1 MVSKELIMTRSEEIK
16 KVTWTGLIGNSILAF
31 LKITSGII
39 SGSIA
44 LVADGLDSSLD
55 VASHIIMLMTSKIM
69 KKKPD
74 YMFPYGYNRVE
85 NITTYIITIIIF
97 FVGVQLLYTNI
108 IALYQNKP
116 HDVPGYLALIVVVVS
131 ITGKLFLQYWQL
143 KAGKKLNSPMLKASA
158 TNMRNDVILS
168 SSVLLGL
175 LLVYVFN
182 MPVIDRIMAV
192 VLSLWIIWIAIK
204 LFRENSIDLMDGVDD
219 PGLYSQ
225 IMDEIKKIKGVHNPH
240 RIRIRKMAHKYI
252 VDLDIEVD
260 GKMSV
265 YDAHNL
271 GIEVEERIKNII
283 NNIYDVML
291 HIEPIGNFEEDEKF
305 GVSRKDSGHDII
317 Y

>member
-1 MVSKELIMTRSEEIK
+1 MTRSEEIK